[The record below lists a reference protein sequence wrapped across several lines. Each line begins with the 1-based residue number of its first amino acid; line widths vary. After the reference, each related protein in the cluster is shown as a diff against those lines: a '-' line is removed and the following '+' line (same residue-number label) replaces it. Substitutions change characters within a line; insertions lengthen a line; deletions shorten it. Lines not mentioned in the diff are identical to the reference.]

1 MNDTYMRLLSTAEV
15 NALVKEAQRVKY
27 IVNKSRDFRS
37 HVEVLDDAN
46 NALVFK
52 ALRWN
57 RRTWHVTF
65 SKTYWQSPADA
76 ELAAK

>member
-1 MNDTYMRLLSTAEV
+1 MNNTYMRLLSTAEV
-15 NALVKEAQRVKY
+15 NVLVKEAKRVKY
-27 IVNKSRDFRS
+27 IVNESRDFRS

-65 SKTYWQSPADA
+65 SADYWQKEASAN
-76 ELAAK
+76 